1 MGRRRLSLKPVRLFS
16 SDIDGTL
23 LGDDAAT
30 ARFRAAWEKLAPPER
45 PLLVYNSGRLVED
58 TRALVPEA
66 GLPEPDIIVGGVGT
80 MIHGISHPDLGDLFA
95 SELDAAFDA
104 ALVDEIL
111 ARDTRLNRQPD
122 QYQHPHKSSWH
133 FHDAGPDELQRIE
146 NLLHDAGQHVRV
158 VYSSNRDLDILPRAC
173 HKGAALEWLCARL
186 EIGVDETAAAG
197 DTGNDLGML
206 TVPGVR
212 AIVVGNALPELKVL
226 EGAPLTYLARGTAA
240 AGVLEGLRHWGV
252 LDT

>member
-1 MGRRRLSLKPVRLFS
+1 MRLKPVRLFS

-30 ARFRAAWEKLAPPER
+30 ALFHAAWEKLPPPKR

-58 TRALVPEA
+58 TRALLPEA

-104 ALVDEIL
+104 ALVAEIL
-111 ARDTRLNRQPD
+111 APDTRIKRQPD

-133 FHDAGPDELQRIE
+133 FHDAGPDELHRIE
-146 NLLHDAGQHVRV
+146 TLLHDAGQHVRV

-186 EIGVDETAAAG
+186 GIGLDEAVAAG

-212 AIVVGNALPELKVL
+212 AIVVGNALPELRVL
-226 EGAPLTYLARGTAA
+226 KDEPLAYMSKENAA
-240 AGVLEGLRHWGV
+240 AGVLDGLRHWGV
-252 LDT
+252 LRT